1 MQESK
6 LLTLKNMV
14 SNCVI
19 LFFTLFRLK
28 WVALQEI
35 RSSSCGWSSLGYVQT
50 LDEIMWNSVPY
61 FQRWR
66 SRGSKQGKSVSHPIV
81 GDPDDDHLIL
91 YAPFSSMSICSL
103 ELCFFVKVQI
113 FLMVGTSWLSLVG
126 PGCGLGDV
134 RASLSTYILVFYDFR
149 FKYLQ
154 GDIWLAF

>member
-14 SNCVI
+14 SNCII

-66 SRGSKQGKSVSHPIV
+66 SRGSKQGKSVSYPIV

-103 ELCFFVKVQI
+103 ELCFCESSDIFNGWHIMVIISWTRVWARWCAGIPFNLYSCILWFQI
-113 FLMVGTSWLSLVG
+113 
-126 PGCGLGDV
+126 
-134 RASLSTYILVFYDFR
+134 
-149 FKYLQ
+149 
-154 GDIWLAF
+154 